1 MSQSSQYH
9 LNLIELFNLHINE
22 ISYSIRHFWII
33 LFYFILWKY
42 IIGKNKFTYEILT
55 QSVKTPP
62 LRRKKI
68 DSTQVPTD
76 PQLTFFIDND
86 IYVSNFNILAI
97 PKVDLT
103 RTPFTVSDYVETVS
117 IGKIQRNFELF
128 KRYRNVIIYKQQ
140 VKAMQPFSRHRWVL
154 E

>member
-1 MSQSSQYH
+1 M
-9 LNLIELFNLHINE
+9 
-22 ISYSIRHFWII
+22 
-33 LFYFILWKY
+33 
-42 IIGKNKFTYEILT
+42 
-55 QSVKTPP
+55 
-62 LRRKKI
+62 
-68 DSTQVPTD
+68 PTD

-86 IYVSNFNILAI
+86 LYVTDFNILAI

-117 IGKIQRNFELF
+117 IGKIKRNFELF

-154 E
+154 EWYPAPIHFSLSSAARKFWQLQYFEPVVIRRDYKTKRH

>member
-1 MSQSSQYH
+1 MSQYSQYH

-22 ISYSIRHFWII
+22 ISYLIRHFWII

-76 PQLTFFIDND
+76 PQLTFFIGND
-86 IYVSNFNILAI
+86 IYVSDFNILAI